1 MKIFDVSMAI
11 HENMTVYK
19 NRESKRPSVKRVRNF
34 EEDGINESEI
44 TMNLHTGTHID
55 APLHVFKDGSVVES
69 IDIQRLITKCRVLDM
84 TGLEKI
90 TEADLRKKEIERGSF
105 VLLKTDNSYT
115 DDFGDGFVLL
125 EKSGAEYLAGLNVK
139 GVGIDALGIERD
151 QEGHPTHNAVIGSG
165 AIIIE
170 GLRLKEIEEGDYMMY
185 ALPLNI
191 LNSDGAPARVVL
203 VKL

>member
-55 APLHVFKDGSVVES
+55 APLHVFKNGTAIES

-90 TEADLRKKEIERGSF
+90 TESDLRKKEIEKGSF

-115 DDFGDGFVLL
+115 DNFGDGFVFL
-125 EKSGAEYLAGLNVK
+125 EK
-139 GVGIDALGIERD
+139 
-151 QEGHPTHNAVIGSG
+151 AVQ
-165 AIIIE
+165 
-170 GLRLKEIEEGDYMMY
+170 
-185 ALPLNI
+185 NTWQ
-191 LNSDGAPARVVL
+191 V
-203 VKL
+203 

>member
-55 APLHVFKDGSVVES
+55 APLHVFKNGTAIES

-90 TEADLRKKEIERGSF
+90 TESDLRKRKLKSALSF
-105 VLLKTDNSYT
+105 KNRQFLY
-115 DDFGDGFVLL
+115 
-125 EKSGAEYLAGLNVK
+125 
-139 GVGIDALGIERD
+139 
-151 QEGHPTHNAVIGSG
+151 
-165 AIIIE
+165 
-170 GLRLKEIEEGDYMMY
+170 
-185 ALPLNI
+185 
-191 LNSDGAPARVVL
+191 
-203 VKL
+203 

>member
-55 APLHVFKDGSVVES
+55 APLHVFKDGSAVES

-115 DDFGDGFVLL
+115 DDFGDGFVFL

-151 QEGHPTHNAVIGSG
+151 QGGHPTHNTIIGSG

-191 LNSDGAPARVVL
+191 LNADGAPARVVL
-203 VKL
+203 IKS

>member
-1 MKIFDVSMAI
+1 MGGDFMKIFDVSMAI

-55 APLHVFKDGSVVES
+55 APLHVFKDGSAVES

-115 DDFGDGFVLL
+115 DDFGDGFVFL
-125 EKSGAEYLAGLNVK
+125 EKSGAEY
-139 GVGIDALGIERD
+139 
-151 QEGHPTHNAVIGSG
+151 
-165 AIIIE
+165 
-170 GLRLKEIEEGDYMMY
+170 
-185 ALPLNI
+185 
-191 LNSDGAPARVVL
+191 
-203 VKL
+203 